1 MNLSSGFP
9 GLRGQGGKIICIGV
23 LPSEPVLVMIYAATT
38 NQEEMPMRIY
48 ECADARAMSRRAANI
63 ISAQITLKPEC
74 VLGLATGSTP
84 IGTYDQLAERCAAGD
99 ISFAGVK
106 TVNLDEYLGL
116 APTHEQSYR
125 YFMNHNLFDRVDIA
139 PENTHVLNGMA
150 PDPEAECAAYNELIR
165 SLGGIDLQLLGMG
178 HNGHIAFN
186 EPGDDFGLETHVVT
200 LSERTIDANKRFF
213 ASRDEVPRHALSM
226 GIKNIMLARR
236 ILVVVSGED
245 KADAVYK
252 AVAGPVTNEVPAS
265 VLQLHPDVT
274 LVGDSAAL
282 GRLHEAGVLA

>member
-1 MNLSSGFP
+1 
-9 GLRGQGGKIICIGV
+9 
-23 LPSEPVLVMIYAATT
+23 
-38 NQEEMPMRIY
+38 MRIY
-48 ECADARAMSRRAANI
+48 ECADAAAMSRRAANI
-63 ISAQITLKPEC
+63 ISAQVIIKPNC

-84 IGTYDQLAERCAAGD
+84 IGTYQQLVERCKNGD
-99 ISFAGVK
+99 LSFAEVT

-125 YFMNHNLFDRVDIA
+125 YFMNHNLFDHVDIKM
-139 PENTHVLNGMA
+139 ENTHVLNGMA
-150 PDPEAECAAYNELIR
+150 ADPDAECAAYNELIH

-186 EPGDDFGLETHVVT
+186 EPGDNFGLETHVVF

-213 ASRDEVPRHALSM
+213 ASRDEVPRKALSM
-226 GIKNIMLARR
+226 GIKNIMSARK
-236 ILVVVSGED
+236 ILVVVSGEE
-245 KADAVYK
+245 KAEAVYK
-252 AVAGPVTNEVPAS
+252 SVTGPVTNEVPAS

-282 GRLHEAGVLA
+282 SKLREAGVQVCK

>member
-1 MNLSSGFP
+1 
-9 GLRGQGGKIICIGV
+9 
-23 LPSEPVLVMIYAATT
+23 
-38 NQEEMPMRIY
+38 MRIY
-48 ECADARAMSRRAANI
+48 ECADAAAMSRRAANI
-63 ISAQITLKPEC
+63 ISAQVIIKPNC

-84 IGTYDQLAERCAAGD
+84 IGTYQQLVERCKNGD
-99 ISFAGVK
+99 LSFAEVT

-125 YFMNHNLFDRVDIA
+125 YFMNHNLFDHVDIKM
-139 PENTHVLNGMA
+139 ENTHVLNGMA
-150 PDPEAECAAYNELIR
+150 ADPDAECAAYNELIH

-186 EPGDDFGLETHVVT
+186 EPGDNFGLETHVVS

-213 ASRDEVPRHALSM
+213 ASRDEVPRKALSM
-226 GIKNIMLARR
+226 GIKNIMSARK
-236 ILVVVSGED
+236 ILVVVSGEE
-245 KADAVYK
+245 KAEAVYK
-252 AVAGPVTNEVPAS
+252 SVTGPVTNEVPAS

-282 GRLHEAGVLA
+282 SKLKEAGVQVCK

>member
-1 MNLSSGFP
+1 
-9 GLRGQGGKIICIGV
+9 
-23 LPSEPVLVMIYAATT
+23 
-38 NQEEMPMRIY
+38 MRIY
-48 ECADARAMSRRAANI
+48 ECADAAAMSRRAANI
-63 ISAQITLKPEC
+63 ISAQVIIKPNC

-84 IGTYDQLAERCAAGD
+84 IGTYQQLVERCKNGD
-99 ISFAGVK
+99 LSFAEVT

-125 YFMNHNLFDRVDIA
+125 YFMNHNLFDHVDIKM
-139 PENTHVLNGMA
+139 ENTHVLNGMA
-150 PDPEAECAAYNELIR
+150 ADPDAECAAYNELIH

-186 EPGDDFGLETHVVT
+186 EPGDNFGLETHVVS

-213 ASRDEVPRHALSM
+213 ASRDEVPRKALSM
-226 GIKNIMLARR
+226 GIKNIMSARKS
-236 ILVVVSGED
+236 LVVVSGEE
-245 KADAVYK
+245 KAEAVYK
-252 AVAGPVTNEVPAS
+252 SVTGPVTNEVPAS

-282 GRLHEAGVLA
+282 SKLKEAGVQVCK